1 MPLPSPGMALIG
13 DPDRERVAALL
24 KRHYL
29 RGRLS
34 VDELS
39 ERLELAFTARR
50 DNELRVA
57 LAELP
62 ASWHE
67 QPAGM
72 RRGLDAMWRSTKRV
86 VFVAAVWALWWTVS
100 LVLMIGFVVSVLVQG
115 LSLVNAIAF
124 PAVWLVC
131 TLAAK
136 QFARRG
142 RTA

>member
-1 MPLPSPGMALIG
+1 MALIG
-13 DPDRERVAALL
+13 DGDRERVAALL

-34 VDELS
+34 VEELS
-39 ERLELAFTARR
+39 DRLEVAFTARR
-50 DNELRVA
+50 DKELRVA

-62 ASWHE
+62 AAWHE
-67 QPAGM
+67 RPA
-72 RRGLDAMWRSTKRV
+72 RARQGLDSMWGSMKRA

-124 PAVWLVC
+124 PAVWLLC
-131 TLAAK
+131 T
-136 QFARRG
+136 FGARRVVRRG
-142 RTA
+142 